1 MALFFEDA
9 SKVTKKQIYIP
20 NNAKKVFKAMGDIYK
35 PYIDKNVDGSK
46 IMKSLAS
53 DKQYNKK
60 GKTSNANGKNKMDSV
75 SVEDAK
81 VRLHRQDKLNP
92 NSIEYQLYGG
102 KLAHDILKKGV
113 ENARGVKTVDAVK
126 PPKPTISNISKQ
138 LNDTSKDNVKAPN
151 GAIKLK
157 EGYYD
162 DENMHPFYDY
172 LEDYDERYVL
182 SQFAQDPHGKESWGV
197 LINPSMYEKALQE
210 FTRLGYLDKFPSRYV
225 YQWMGI
231 IMRNTAILIA
241 NTNLAGHGTN
251 HDHDAVQEFFES
263 FYPNREVLSNG
274 EDDIWVEISQK
285 ELLSFYQKKEVKIP
299 LDESNGVHK
308 DGQYDLFYDQDQVD
322 AYDAKKSE
330 LEASKAMEKKNASLR
345 KRIETVIRYINDNDK
360 THTIEERDGKYY
372 VGCDDN
378 EALWDIGF
386 FDWMQ
391 MPDGSDA
398 YSDFGIEPLMNVI
411 DEYRADL
418 APEKVLVIVNK
429 ALDVYHQRGD
439 MASIFIQGGSE
450 ALSSISEEIAIS
462 KGGKKIYIRENQLI
476 TLNDAKKRTD
486 MP

>member
-210 FTRLGYLDKFPSRYV
+210 FTRLGYLDKFPTRYV

-241 NTNLAGHGTN
+241 NTNLAGHGTD

-308 DGQYDLFYDQDQVD
+308 DGQYDLFYD
-322 AYDAKKSE
+322 
-330 LEASKAMEKKNASLR
+330 
-345 KRIETVIRYINDNDK
+345 
-360 THTIEERDGKYY
+360 
-372 VGCDDN
+372 
-378 EALWDIGF
+378 
-386 FDWMQ
+386 
-391 MPDGSDA
+391 
-398 YSDFGIEPLMNVI
+398 
-411 DEYRADL
+411 
-418 APEKVLVIVNK
+418 
-429 ALDVYHQRGD
+429 
-439 MASIFIQGGSE
+439 
-450 ALSSISEEIAIS
+450 
-462 KGGKKIYIRENQLI
+462 
-476 TLNDAKKRTD
+476 
-486 MP
+486 

>member
-126 PPKPTISNISKQ
+126 PPKPTISNVSKQ

-182 SQFAQDPHGKESWGV
+182 NQFAQDPHGKESWGV

-231 IMRNTAILIA
+231 IMLIM
-241 NTNLAGHGTN
+241 
-251 HDHDAVQEFFES
+251 
-263 FYPNREVLSNG
+263 
-274 EDDIWVEISQK
+274 
-285 ELLSFYQKKEVKIP
+285 
-299 LDESNGVHK
+299 
-308 DGQYDLFYDQDQVD
+308 LF
-322 AYDAKKSE
+322 
-330 LEASKAMEKKNASLR
+330 
-345 KRIETVIRYINDNDK
+345 
-360 THTIEERDGKYY
+360 
-372 VGCDDN
+372 
-378 EALWDIGF
+378 
-386 FDWMQ
+386 
-391 MPDGSDA
+391 
-398 YSDFGIEPLMNVI
+398 
-411 DEYRADL
+411 
-418 APEKVLVIVNK
+418 
-429 ALDVYHQRGD
+429 
-439 MASIFIQGGSE
+439 
-450 ALSSISEEIAIS
+450 
-462 KGGKKIYIRENQLI
+462 LI
-476 TLNDAKKRTD
+476 IK
-486 MP
+486 